1 MNGKLSALIGTLVG
15 LGLAALLLVPSA
27 DRTTLVAQG
36 VGDLLSGQREG
47 DGGIYAALEAVAG
60 GETRV
65 ALAVTIDGAFSD
77 HDGFVRAFGSHLNL
91 WNQRDDRP
99 EGAPLLT
106 LVQAGTGGA
115 MAARLVVSD
124 GEAGVS
130 VQASVTGPG
139 GSRTI
144 PAGDARWDPPGR
156 TALVPPLLAIFVALI
171 FRKTL
176 LALFLGIF
184 SGAVLMVMARDGETL
199 LAALPVGFV
208 DVFRIYLHGELVDT
222 FRVEIIG
229 FVIALVAMVGVM
241 SRSGGVQGLIELLV
255 GFAKSVR
262 STLLVTWGMGLLIFF
277 DDYAN
282 CLLVGNTMRP
292 LTDRLRISREKLA
305 YVVDSTAAPIAG
317 ISLLSTWIAFE
328 VSTYSAHLPAAGIS
342 DNAYAVF
349 LQTIPFRYY
358 CLFTLMFVGVSIIL
372 GRDFGPMARAE
383 ARARTTG
390 ELVRKGG
397 MPMVSDEATRIEP
410 RDGMPRRWFDAGL
423 PILLVLFATLAWI
436 FFDGDGHKLRWDSDA
451 GGLFTLEGV
460 TGVLYDGS
468 GGRPIFYGASAGLAL
483 AALLAG
489 SRALRWAILAGLIT
503 ATLGGLGPWIETLDP
518 TGAWWEGLLVEL
530 GPAAWYRVQLVDW
543 LGGLAGGDSSLMA
556 SFAPLISYG
565 GLFAAGALLVGGALH
580 ASGKGA
586 STRPHLPIG
595 DIRSA
600 ALSSVKA
607 LFFAVMIL
615 FQAWMI
621 GKVCADLKTA
631 DYLVALLSGSVGPT
645 MLPVLLFVA
654 ACMVAFAT
662 GSSWSTMSILLPNVV
677 ALAASVGD
685 AAGMGALPMVV
696 LCIGAVLEG
705 SIFGDHCSPIS
716 DTTVLSS
723 VSSASDHVDHVRTQA
738 PYALVTA
745 SLAIV
750 VGYIPSVAFD
760 WWSTPMALGTGLV
773 LIVGLLLFLGVRA
786 PEPPRDDHGGGEPLV
801 LKIQEPG
808 QSG

>member
-1 MNGKLSALIGTLVG
+1 MNGKLSALFGTLVG
-15 LGLAALLLVPSA
+15 LGLAALLLVPTA

-36 VGDLLSGQREG
+36 VGDLLSDQREA

-65 ALAVTIDGAFSD
+65 ALAVTIDGALSD
-77 HDGFVRAFGSHLNL
+77 HDGFSRAFGSHLNL

-99 EGAPLLT
+99 EDAPLLA
-106 LVQAGTGGA
+106 LVPAGTGGA
-115 MAARLVVSD
+115 MAVRLAVSD
-124 GEAGVS
+124 AEAGVS
-130 VQASVTGPG
+130 VLASVTGPG

-144 PAGDARWDPPGR
+144 QAGDALWVPPSR
-156 TALVPPLLAIFVALI
+156 TALVPPLLAILVALLL
-171 FRKTL
+171 RKTL

-184 SGAVLMVMARDGETL
+184 SGAVLMVMAREGDTL
-199 LAALPVGFV
+199 IEALPVGLMEV
-208 DVFRIYLHGELVDT
+208 VTVYLHGELVDT

-397 MPMVSDEATRIEP
+397 TPMVSDEATRIEP
-410 RDGMPRRWFDAGL
+410 RDGMPRRWFDAAL
-423 PILLVLFATLAWI
+423 PIGLVLFATLTWI
-436 FFDGDGHKLRWDSDA
+436 FFDGGGFSKSWSSEE

-460 TGVLYDGS
+460 TGVLFDGS

-483 AALLAG
+483 AAFLAG
-489 SRALRWAILAGLIT
+489 SNALRLATLAGLLS
-503 ATLGGLGPWIETLDP
+503 AWFLDVHLEQWIVNLPFVLD
-518 TGAWWEGLLVEL
+518 GRDQGLL
-530 GPAAWYRVQLVDW
+530 AN
-543 LGGLAGGDSSLMA
+543 
-556 SFAPLISYG
+556 FAPYLAYAATFG
-565 GLFAAGALLVGGALH
+565 AGALVACFLPFAPIN
-580 ASGKGA
+580 
-586 STRPHLPIG
+586 STARPHLPIG

-750 VGYIPSVAFD
+750 VGYIPTVAFD

-773 LIVGLLLFLGVRA
+773 IIVGVLMFLGVRA
-786 PEPPRDDHGGGEPLV
+786 PEPPRNDQGGGEPLV

-808 QSG
+808 QAS